1 MKPIKHLLFIAI
13 CLVFSY
19 VIIDSVQHIQAE
31 IYHRNGFIK
40 KERGYPKLANI
51 DFNKASKLIPWENHY
66 RLQFAKSLEATA
78 SKFSNE
84 YQYYINLAIKEYETL
99 IESDPLNPWFKAR
112 LGLIYHDLYKKTP
125 TNKTYQQLAQ
135 TFAKAATD
143 SDPQNPLFTLHYA
156 HFLYTYNNLEE
167 SKRYYLK
174 TLAYDNDLTEAHFNI
189 AAIYDQENNSTNAI
203 KHHKIVNKQLLKMEA
218 RYRKNPT
225 LETIKQKIE
234 RFQNSRIRVAE
245 YYLKNNNNERAY
257 ETIKLIPISVEKY
270 ELLASYYEQQNQ
282 ASTAISLYNQLKKSI
297 ENDIKKTTS
306 PQRIQSLEKKLSA
319 YDQKINQLAQ

>member
-1 MKPIKHLLFIAI
+1 MQK
-13 CLVFSY
+13 VW
-19 VIIDSVQHIQAE
+19 
-31 IYHRNGFIK
+31 
-40 KERGYPKLANI
+40 KLPHQSLATNTNI
-51 DFNKASKLIPWENHY
+51 TSTWPLKNK
-66 RLQFAKSLEATA
+66 
-78 SKFSNE
+78 
-84 YQYYINLAIKEYETL
+84 TL
-99 IESDPLNPWFKAR
+99 IKSDPLNPWFKAR

-245 YYLKNNNNERAY
+245 YYLENNNNERAY

-270 ELLASYYEQQNQ
+270 ELLPTIMNNKTKHLQPSHYTIN
-282 ASTAISLYNQLKKSI
+282 KSI